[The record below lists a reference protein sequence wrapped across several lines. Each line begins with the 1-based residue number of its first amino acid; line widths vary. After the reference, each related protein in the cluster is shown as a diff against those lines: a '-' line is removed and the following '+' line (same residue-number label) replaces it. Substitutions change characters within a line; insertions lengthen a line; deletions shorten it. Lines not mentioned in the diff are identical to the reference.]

1 MQRTVQRDRAGWILR
16 LLSTCSLLFFASF
29 SVAPASLLAQ
39 DKDTATDTQKPSKA
53 DLAEAYETRP
63 LVLLPGQFSEEAK
76 NNRYKLGH
84 WATANLRVTATNSD
98 TSGQLHAYQVETNGT
113 PSPVPGTRFHANST
127 RPASLPKGQQ
137 KNLEALVFLPKRTAE
152 AKTSTVHVDI
162 TTSGGNR
169 VVDANEP
176 VLLLRPYQSHFL
188 LLVRNNDEY
197 GYVKFLNCV
206 HLPTQ
211 GVFIPPPFYSV
222 VYPSPEQ
229 PIPLSSNALA
239 WTTIAYILWDQILP
253 EEVSAEQAQAL
264 IDWLHFGGQL
274 IISGPNSLEKLRG
287 SPLEK
292 YLPATFGEARNLSG
306 KDFVGFNHYWSTR
319 LPNRSESRRD
329 LLIPESAPMLGV
341 ELKLTERGSFLP
353 GCENL
358 IAESAVG
365 RGRIVVTAFPLSEK
379 RLQTWP
385 GLSNFFNGA
394 LLRRPARRFDRTEDS
409 ELSFRWVNDETSIFD
424 PLLASTLRFTSRDL
438 PTPGSANLYRS
449 FPLQTE
455 RFNQFDPYKGNSS
468 STEDEDQVE
477 PKFLLASGPR
487 NLAGDPWHYGGYEA
501 DPQSGVGGW
510 NDEVGIAAAA
520 RESISL
526 AAGITPPSSQF
537 VLRML
542 GLYLLCLVP
551 LNWLFFRLIGKVEW
565 AWLAAPLIAIAGAV
579 TIIRLASLDIGFVRS
594 QSQIGLLEIPAG
606 YQRGHLTE
614 YTALYTSLSTE
625 YQIAF
630 ADATGL
636 ALPFASKSPTGVETT
651 QTIRPVYIERTRG
664 NQLRD
669 FLVQSNSTGMLHNE
683 NLLDL
688 GGALQLSETETEG
701 TATKWELTNG
711 SRIELLG
718 AGVVYR
724 TPEGNYRRCWLGELA
739 AGSTAQLD
747 FEEVSEPLLYKP
759 WREQTEYQSVD
770 ERCRNFWVSQFG
782 NTGEVELAQL
792 LEMPELKPKANQV
805 MQFLERLLP
814 GKRMTSNLLINF
826 DQFKRVYIQLFRA
839 VDKNRLGLG
848 EIFATLTTSLQ
859 LAPGE
864 MRLIARTNDEI
875 GQHQL
880 TPAAT
885 QTSQS
890 TIVLAHLKSVPFP
903 LAQSDANDLIDFLG
917 QSDLDLLRESKD
929 DKENEKDK

>member
-1 MQRTVQRDRAGWILR
+1 MQRNKPRDRAGWVNR
-16 LLSTCSLLFFASF
+16 LLASCFLLLANCCALPTF
-29 SVAPASLLAQ
+29 LLAQ
-39 DKDTATDTQKPSKA
+39 EETGSAPSEKSTSKTV
-53 DLAEAYETRP
+53 LAEAYETRP

-84 WATANLRVTATNSD
+84 WATANLRVTATETD
-98 TSGQLHAYQVETNGT
+98 TSGQLHAYQVETNGS

-137 KNLEALVFLPKRTAE
+137 KNLEALVFLPKRTIE
-152 AKTSTVHVDI
+152 AKSATVHVDI
-162 TTSGGNR
+162 TTSAGTR

-176 VLLLRPYQSHFL
+176 VLLLRPYQNHFL

-197 GYVKFLNCV
+197 GYIKFLNCV
-206 HLPTQ
+206 HLPAQ

-253 EEVSAEQAQAL
+253 EEITAEQSQAL
-264 IDWLHFGGQL
+264 VDWLHFGGQL

-292 YLPATFGEARNLSG
+292 YLPATFGEARNLTG
-306 KDFVGFNHYWSTR
+306 KDFEGFNRYWSTP
-319 LPNRSESRRD
+319 LPNRPESRRD
-329 LLIPESAPMLGV
+329 LLVPDSAPMLGI
-341 ELKLTERGSFLP
+341 ELKITPRGSFLP

-358 IAESAVG
+358 VAESAVG

-379 RLQTWP
+379 RLQTWT
-385 GLSNFFNGA
+385 GMSNFFNSA
-394 LLRRPARRFDRTEDS
+394 LLRRPARRFDRTSDS
-409 ELSFRWVNDETSIFD
+409 ELTFRWLDDETSIFD

-438 PTPGSANLYRS
+438 PTPGTGNFNRWSSLAS
-449 FPLQTE
+449 EQ
-455 RFNQFDPYKGNSS
+455 FNQSDLFTGENYAE
-468 STEDEDQVE
+468 EDEDQVE
-477 PKFLLASGPR
+477 PKFLLANGPR
-487 NLAGDPWHYGGYEA
+487 NLEGNPWHYGGYEA

-551 LNWLFFRLIGKVEW
+551 LNWLIFRLIGKVEW
-565 AWLAAPLIAIAGAV
+565 AWIAAPLIAIAGAI

-606 YQRGHLTE
+606 YERGHLTE
-614 YTALYTSLSTE
+614 YSALYTSLSTD
-625 YQIAF
+625 YQITF
-630 ADATGL
+630 DDATGL
-636 ALPFASKSPTGVETT
+636 ALPFAPKSPTGADVK
-651 QTIRPVYIERTRG
+651 QSLRPVYIERTRG

-688 GGALQLSETETEG
+688 GGALMLSETASEG
-701 TATKWELTNG
+701 TEPKWELSNG
-711 SRIELLG
+711 SRIDLLG
-718 AGVVYR
+718 AGVIYR
-724 TPEGNYRRCWLGELA
+724 TAQGNYRRCWLGELA
-739 AGSTAQLD
+739 AGSATQLNFEDVAQ
-747 FEEVSEPLLYKP
+747 PLLYKP
-759 WREQTEYQSVD
+759 WREQAEYQSFD
-770 ERCRNFWVSQFG
+770 ERCRTCWASKFG
-782 NTGEVELAQL
+782 DTGEVSLAQL

-805 MQFLERLLP
+805 VQFLERLLP
-814 GKRMTSNLLINF
+814 SQRMNSNLPITF

-839 VDKNRLGLG
+839 DSKNRLGLG
-848 EIFATLTTSLQ
+848 EIFATLSSSLQ

-864 MRLIARTNDEI
+864 MRLIARTSDEI

-885 QTSQS
+885 QTSRS
-890 TIVLAHLKSVPFP
+890 TIVLAHLKSIPFP
-903 LAQSDANDLIDFLG
+903 PAQSDANDLVDFLG
-917 QSDLDLLRESKD
+917 KSDLDLLREDQDESE
-929 DKENEKDK
+929 KEK

>member
-1 MQRTVQRDRAGWILR
+1 MQRNRQRDRTGGILR
-16 LLSTCSLLFFASF
+16 LLPSCFLLFAVCSA
-29 SVAPASLLAQ
+29 APAFLLAQ
-39 DKDTATDTQKPSKA
+39 EDKGEAADPKSNSKA
-53 DLAEAYETRP
+53 ELAEAYETRP

-98 TSGQLHAYQVETNGT
+98 TSGQMHAYQVETKGT

-127 RPASLPKGQQ
+127 RPASLPKGQP

-152 AKTSTVHVDI
+152 AKTTTVHVDI
-162 TTSGGNR
+162 TTSAGNR
-169 VVDANEP
+169 VVDSNEP
-176 VLLLRPYQSHFL
+176 VLLLRPYQCHLL

-197 GYVKFLNCV
+197 GYIKFLNCV
-206 HLPTQ
+206 QLPTQ
-211 GVFIPPPFYSV
+211 GLYIPPPFYSV

-229 PIPLSSNALA
+229 PVPLSPNALA

-253 EEVSAEQAQAL
+253 EEISAEQSQAL

-287 SPLEK
+287 SPLEN
-292 YLPATFGEARNLSG
+292 YLPASLGETRNLTG
-306 KDFVGFNHYWSTR
+306 KDFEGLNRFWSTP
-319 LPNRSESRRD
+319 LPNRPESHRD

-341 ELKLTERGSFLP
+341 ELKLTDRGSFLP
-353 GCENL
+353 GCEKL
-358 IAESAVG
+358 VAESAVG

-379 RLQTWP
+379 RLQTWT
-385 GLSNFFNGA
+385 GISNFFNGA
-394 LLRRPARRFDRTEDS
+394 LLRRPARRFDRTRDS
-409 ELSFRWVNDETSIFD
+409 ELTFRWLDDESSIFD
-424 PLLASTLRFTSRDL
+424 PLLASTVRLTSRDL
-438 PTPGSANLYRS
+438 PTPGTVNPYRS
-449 FPLQTE
+449 SSLQND
-455 RFNQFDPYKGNSS
+455 RFNQAAPLGSGNFS
-468 STEDEDQVE
+468 EDEDDQVE
-477 PKFLLASGPR
+477 AKFLLTDGPR
-487 NLAGDPWHYGGYEA
+487 NFAGNPWHYGGYDA

-510 NDEVGIAAAA
+510 NDDVGIAAAA

-526 AAGITPPSSQF
+526 AAGITPPSSEF

-565 AWLAAPLIAIAGAV
+565 AWFAAPLIAIAGAI

-625 YQIAF
+625 YQIEF
-630 ADATGL
+630 DDATGL
-636 ALPFASKSPTGVETT
+636 ALPFAPKSPTGAEVN
-651 QTIRPVYIERTRG
+651 QSLRPVYIERARG

-669 FLVQSNSTGMLHNE
+669 FLVQSNSTGMLHSE

-688 GGALQLSETETEG
+688 GGPLKLTETATEG
-701 TATKWELTNG
+701 SESKWELNNG
-711 SRIELLG
+711 SRIDLLG

-724 TPEGNYRRCWLGELA
+724 TPEGNYRRCWLEELA
-739 AGSTAQLD
+739 AGTTAQLKFD
-747 FEEVSEPLLYKP
+747 EVPEPLLYKP
-759 WREQTEYQSVD
+759 WREQAEYQSID

-792 LEMPELKPKANQV
+792 LEMPELKPRANQV
-805 MQFLERLLP
+805 VQFLERLLP
-814 GKRMTSNLLINF
+814 GKQINSKLRITF

-839 VDKNRLGLG
+839 GDKNRLGLG
-848 EIFATLTTSLQ
+848 EIFATLSASLH

-864 MRLIARTNDEI
+864 MRLIARTSDEV
-875 GQHQL
+875 GQHRL
-880 TPAAT
+880 TPSAT
-885 QTSQS
+885 QASRS
-890 TIVLAHLKSVPFP
+890 TLVLAHLKSIPFP
-903 LAQSDANDLIDFLG
+903 QAQSDVNDLVDFLG
-917 QSDLDLLRESKD
+917 KSDLDQLREDQDDEKN
-929 DKENEKDK
+929 DKEK